1 MKITVMGTGYVGL
14 TTGTCFAELGNDVI
28 GVDID
33 EKKINDLKQ
42 GIIPIYEPGLKEL
55 VDRNTKEKRLLFTTD
70 VEHAI
75 EHAEIIF
82 IAVGTPSDK
91 EGKADLSYVMN
102 AAKDIG
108 TYMKSYKVVINKST
122 VPVGTAEK
130 VKEAIAAA
138 QPSPLEFDVVSNP
151 EFLREG
157 QAIKDF
163 MAPDRIVIGVESPKA
178 KEMMIALYKGL
189 ERMDKP
195 IVITDVKSAEIIKY
209 ASNAMLACRI
219 AFMNQLSELC
229 EVVGADIK
237 EIAKGVGLDHRI
249 GPRFLQAGVGYGGS
263 CFPKDVKALIH
274 TLKENNCHDD
284 LIESID
290 KINERQK
297 LILIPKIQH
306 LLGKTLTGKK
316 IAIWGLAFKPK
327 TSDMR
332 DAPSIS
338 IIKELQKLGASISAF
353 DPIAREEAKK
363 VLTNVVY
370 TETSYE
376 AVKGADALILV
387 TEWNEFRNVDFEA
400 VKALM
405 KQPYIFDGRNIYDP
419 AEMREHGFTYVG
431 IGR

>member
-1 MKITVMGTGYVGL
+1 MKIAVMGTGYVGL

-33 EKKINDLKQ
+33 EKKINGLKQ

-55 VDRNTKEKRLLFTTD
+55 VDRNTREKRLLFTTD
-70 VEHAI
+70 VKDAI

-102 AAKDIG
+102 VAKDIG
-108 TYMKSYKVVINKST
+108 KYMKGYKVVINKST

-195 IVITDVKSAEIIKY
+195 IIISDVKSAEIIKY

-229 EVVGADIK
+229 EIVGADIK
-237 EIAKGVGLDHRI
+237 EVAKGVGLDHRI

-274 TLKENNCHDD
+274 TLKENNCHHD

-290 KINERQK
+290 NINERQK
-297 LILIPKIQH
+297 LVLMPKIEQ

-316 IAIWGLAFKPK
+316 IALWGLAFKPK

-332 DAPSIS
+332 DAPSVS
-338 IIKELQKLGASISAF
+338 IIKELQRRGATISAF
-353 DPIAREEAKK
+353 DPIAIEEAKK
-363 VLTNVVY
+363 ILTNVAY
-370 TETSYE
+370 AETSYE

-405 KQPYIFDGRNIYDP
+405 KDPFIFDGRNIYDP
-419 AEMREHGFTYVG
+419 TEMREHGFTYVG

>member
-1 MKITVMGTGYVGL
+1 MGTGYVGL